1 MRQINPLPD
10 DGMMKTFPENIRPN
24 FAGDY
29 PNIDASALIDPSAQI
44 IGNVRIGKNVFVG
57 PLAVIRADERGA
69 DGRVHPI
76 VLDEEVNVQ
85 DSVIIHSHGGASVYI
100 GPGTSVAHGVIIH
113 GPCTI
118 GEASFLSMRAT
129 LFNVSLGAAVWVGIG
144 ALVMQTTLPANTF
157 VPAGSV
163 IRSILDAAGLGL
175 VSAKEKNYMAKVT
188 AASKEFLNDYVKFT
202 NSRKTTS

>member
-1 MRQINPLPD
+1 
-10 DGMMKTFPENIRPN
+10 MKKFPENIRPN

-29 PNIDASALIDPSAQI
+29 PNIDVSALIDPSAQI
-44 IGNVRIGKNVFVG
+44 IGNVRIGKNVIVG
-57 PLAVIRADERGA
+57 PLAVIRADERGD
-69 DGRVHPI
+69 DGRIHPI
-76 VLDEEVNVQ
+76 ILDEEVNVQ
-85 DSVIIHSHGGASVYI
+85 DSVIIHSHGGESVYI

-129 LFNVSLGAAVWVGIG
+129 LVNVSLGASVWVGVG
-144 ALVMQTTLPANTF
+144 ALVMQTTLPAKTF

-163 IRSILDAAGLGL
+163 IRSILDADRLGL
-175 VSAKEKNYMAKVT
+175 VSAKEKKYMAEVT

-202 NSRKTTS
+202 NNRKTTS